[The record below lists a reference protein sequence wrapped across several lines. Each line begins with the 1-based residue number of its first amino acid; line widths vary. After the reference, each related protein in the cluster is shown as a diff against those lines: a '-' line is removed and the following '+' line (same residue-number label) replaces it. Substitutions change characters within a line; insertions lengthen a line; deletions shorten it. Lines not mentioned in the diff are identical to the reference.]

1 MAADDAKDTS
11 AIAPNASVVRQIIA
25 VLRCDEDVFQPRP
38 KGALLPSVKRLMPV
52 IKSGICNHRNRG
64 RCSFAQQQS
73 ILARPCPLYPQKRTC
88 VLQLGMSALGQK
100 R

>member
-38 KGALLPSVKRLMPV
+38 EGTLLSSAKRLIP
-52 IKSGICNHRNRG
+52 R
-64 RCSFAQQQS
+64 
-73 ILARPCPLYPQKRTC
+73 
-88 VLQLGMSALGQK
+88 
-100 R
+100 